1 LFRLPVVHDAPL
13 PVAPWS
19 SKIHGYE
26 FFGAT
31 EKWVHIGFAPFC
43 AMECRYLIEG
53 ELITI
58 GIDPQRVDGDCL
70 KDMRRILLTMS
81 ADKLCAYFML
91 HGAWTVT
98 AKAGELVVIP
108 TGVIL
113 LQIASASTIGL
124 RWGLASDVNDK
135 LRCLGQLTMLVDDF
149 PELRSAT
156 TGYVQFKEFL
166 SRQE

>member
-1 LFRLPVVHDAPL
+1 M
-13 PVAPWS
+13 
-19 SKIHGYE
+19 
-26 FFGAT
+26 
-31 EKWVHIGFAPFC
+31 HIGFAPFW

-53 ELITI
+53 EITTI
-58 GIDPQRVDGDCL
+58 GIDPQRVDGDRL

-81 ADKLCAYFML
+81 EDKLRAYFEA
-91 HGAWTVT
+91 HGAWIVT
-98 AKAGELVVIP
+98 AKANEFVFIP

-113 LQIASASTIGL
+113 LQIAAASTIGI

-135 LRCLGQLTMLVDDF
+135 LRCLGQLIMLVDDF

-156 TGYVQFKEFL
+156 TGYAQFKEIQ